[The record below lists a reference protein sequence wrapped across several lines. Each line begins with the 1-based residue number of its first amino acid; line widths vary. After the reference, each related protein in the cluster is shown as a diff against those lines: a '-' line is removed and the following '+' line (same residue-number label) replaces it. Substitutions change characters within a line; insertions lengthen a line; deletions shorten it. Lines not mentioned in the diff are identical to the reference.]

1 MWTEFATADNIDS
14 RIWPRG
20 AAVAE
25 RLWSPREVRDVD
37 DLYRRL
43 PAMSRRLDAIGLTHN
58 TGPRLMQKHLAGST
72 SSVAIEILADVVE
85 PITLEA
91 RWKLLTRYTTGTPLN
106 RLVDTAVPD
115 GERPRAFTAKVT
127 AFVANPSD
135 DATYGWLDA
144 ELRVW
149 ADNHQRLTVL
159 AADSALLT
167 EVIPISK
174 ALSDVADVGLTC
186 LGALRTSQSIT
197 AEERKAHE
205 AVLEFADV
213 PMVEVT
219 LPVIASIRALLEAVP
234 HNAQLAPATRRK
246 ESS

>member
-1 MWTEFATADNIDS
+1 MDLLQWS
-14 RIWPRG
+14 R
-20 AAVAE
+20 
-25 RLWSPREVRDVD
+25 
-37 DLYRRL
+37 
-43 PAMSRRLDAIGLTHN
+43 SR
-58 TGPRLMQKHLAGST
+58 
-72 SSVAIEILADVVE
+72 
-85 PITLEA
+85 A
-91 RWKLLTRYTTGTPLN
+91 R
-106 RLVDTAVPD
+106 A
-115 GERPRAFTAKVT
+115 
-127 AFVANPSD
+127 SD

-186 LGALRTSQSIT
+186 LGALGTSQSIT

-234 HNAQLAPATRRK
+234 HNAQLAPATGRK